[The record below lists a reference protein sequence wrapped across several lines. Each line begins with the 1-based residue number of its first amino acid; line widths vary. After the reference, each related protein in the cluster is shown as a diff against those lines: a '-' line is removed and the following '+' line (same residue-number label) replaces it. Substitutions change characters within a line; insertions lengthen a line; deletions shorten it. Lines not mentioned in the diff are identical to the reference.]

1 MLRWDRSQQRWN
13 GLLFSDEAASSTA
26 APMEV
31 HRIYSAGKK
40 GGKDKGKGW
49 QQKGQQKGK
58 GKSKSKS
65 KGDGKSNAKGKQKG
79 DGKGKSGGKSNDST
93 GYKGKGNRTS
103 EVCHRCGKPGQYARD
118 CWASNVRVVQSEGQQ
133 LPHPQA
139 SQTLQSSPSSTAVG
153 TPNSG
158 AQQQSAT
165 QYRVARIHE
174 VEFQHTSDVS
184 RHDEVVFDLRSPAS
198 NASRHEG
205 SVRVF
210 KYYIGDEPSCC
221 ENGSVRAIVE
231 SIPEDTNMCNILL
244 DSGADASIFPASMA
258 EFGIQ
263 SDRPKSK
270 LQDAQGNSIPIQ
282 GMRDVELHL
291 ADIHGRSIVIKETVA
306 ISSQIHQPIL
316 CFGHLLESGWGVN
329 GQEQTLIHGSG
340 IQVPIEL
347 QHHSTGDG

>member
-1 MLRWDRSQQRWN
+1 MRWDRSQQRWN

-31 HRIYSAGKK
+31 DRIYSAGKK

-65 KGDGKSNAKGKQKG
+65 KGDGKSNFNGKQKG
-79 DGKGKSGGKSNDST
+79 DGKSKSGGKSNDST
-93 GYKGKGNRTS
+93 GYKGKGNSTS
-103 EVCHRCGKPGQYARD
+103 GVCHRCGKPGHYARD
-118 CWASNVRVVQSEGQQ
+118 CWASNVRAVQSEGQQ

-205 SVRVF
+205 SVRVL

-231 SIPEDTNMCNILL
+231 SIPEDTSMCNILL

-263 SDRPKSK
+263 SDRPESPGCRT
-270 LQDAQGNSIPIQ
+270 L
-282 GMRDVELHL
+282 R
-291 ADIHGRSIVIKETVA
+291 ETA
-306 ISSQIHQPIL
+306 SQ
-316 CFGHLLESGWGVN
+316 FRG
-329 GQEQTLIHGSG
+329 
-340 IQVPIEL
+340 
-347 QHHSTGDG
+347 